1 MSRYFYTA
9 LALMLIATP
18 CWAQT
23 RKAVDLVPDDA
34 LGFLLIK
41 DLRQLSD
48 KVEQLAK
55 KLNVEERVSLLE
67 LIQKEMGIREGINE
81 KGSALFIVLKAKDE
95 KFGMGLVIALPVSD
109 HHKIAQQLAVK
120 DVKDTIAEGEVGL
133 NSGLL
138 AGIGGKGPEETPK
151 KFPVLVAKR
160 GDFVLLATP
169 GSRASLEAIVNSKR
183 SIAASLQ
190 SVQDWLDEQD
200 MAGICTDKGVS
211 TGLAMFL
218 NGPGGGAESST
229 QGQFRQLK
237 ETFAEV
243 EKNVQLIAFGA
254 QIEKDG
260 HSRLLTRVQFQPE
273 GSYAKWIAK
282 AEPLREKLLARFPDR
297 PQFVTV
303 LARISAQTTFEG
315 AAKYLLGGLPADKR
329 DALTKEWVKL
339 VQQVSDVGVCVYT
352 GQNSNSAKPIKA
364 NDSAKPK
371 PIKADVA
378 LNGDAVVLAQVRD
391 ATAFL
396 DDAVDF
402 LRHSTRAVQ
411 SADKTKVEVNY
422 QEKEIAGKPSRLI
435 TVRDGKSGNGKEGK
449 DQPQVFL
456 LTALDGQTI
465 LGCMLSSPEKAEATV
480 TKYVKQADRSL
491 ADNAALEKTRKL
503 LPDKLQVEVLLD
515 LQAFGILGQSESA
528 KKQVSQ
534 VAPLGFAMRALP
546 ATLEA
551 QFVIPFDALKAVV
564 DASKAKEKEKEKEK

>member
-9 LALMLIATP
+9 LALVLIATP
-18 CWAQT
+18 CRAQT

-48 KVEQLAK
+48 KVDQLAK

-81 KGSALFIVLKAKDE
+81 KGSAVFIVLKTKDE
-95 KFGMGLVIALPVSD
+95 KNSIGMVLGLPVSD
-109 HHKIAQQLAVK
+109 HQKIAQQLAVK
-120 DVKDTIAEGEVGL
+120 DIKDSIAEGEVGL
-133 NSGLL
+133 KSGLL
-138 AGIGGKGPEETPK
+138 AGIGGKEADSTPK

-160 GDFVLLATP
+160 GDFVLLAP
-169 GSRASLEAIVNSKR
+169 PESRAGLEAVIHSRKN
-183 SIAASLQ
+183 IAASLQ
-190 SVQDWLDEQD
+190 PVQDWLDEQD
-200 MAGICTDKGVS
+200 MAGICTDHGVS

-254 QIEKDG
+254 SIEKDG
-260 HSRLLTRVQFQPE
+260 HSRLATRVQFQPD
-273 GSYAKWIAK
+273 GSYARWIAK
-282 AEPLREKLLARFPDR
+282 AEPLREKLLARFPDQ
-297 PQFVTV
+297 PQFATA

-315 AAKYLLGGLPADKR
+315 VAKILFSELPAEKR
-329 DALTKEWVKL
+329 DALTKEMTKL
-339 VQQVSDVGVCVYT
+339 VHQVSEVGVCLYT
-352 GQNSNSAKPIKA
+352 TNKAGGPALPIK
-364 NDSAKPK
+364 SAVSSCDP
-371 PIKADVA
+371 V
-378 LNGDAVVLAQVRD
+378 LLAQVRD

-396 DDAVDF
+396 DDAVDLLKHS
-402 LRHSTRAVQ
+402 LRAAQR
-411 SADKTKVEVNY
+411 ADKTKVEVNY

-435 TVRDGKSGNGKEGK
+435 TVRNGEQGTGK
-449 DQPQVFL
+449 DRPQVYL
-456 LTALDGQTI
+456 LSALDGQTV
-465 LGCMLSSPEKAEATV
+465 LGCMLADREKAEWTV
-480 TKYVKQADRSL
+480 KKYSRPEDRSL
-491 ADNAALEKTRKL
+491 ATNASLLKTRKL
-503 LPDKLQVEVLLD
+503 LPDKLQVELLLD

-564 DASKAKEKEKEKEK
+564 DASKAKEKEKEK